1 MIKKITKLLTVL
13 LSRDKAWLKALRHGV
28 AASTEQSTFLKN
40 INCQTVVDIGAN
52 RGQFSLAVRH
62 FIPNAKI
69 ISFEPLAKPTEIFRQ
84 IFSSD
89 TRVTL
94 HNIAIGPDIEEV
106 SMHVSGKDDSSSL
119 LPISDLQEEKY
130 PGTGEIGTLE
140 VRVAP
145 LNSVLSEDDIVEPAL
160 LKLDVQGFEMDALRG
175 CESLLHKFELIY
187 CECSFVELYTGQKLA
202 PDVIAWLAERGFPIK
217 GIYNVSYDS
226 DGVAIQADFL
236 FQRELAT

>member
-1 MIKKITKLLTVL
+1 MIKKFNKLFFILKE
-13 LSRDKAWLKALRHGV
+13 RDVAWLKALRYGV
-28 AASTEQSTFLKN
+28 GASTEQSSFLQN
-40 INCQTVVDIGAN
+40 IECRTIIDIGAN

-62 FIPNAKI
+62 FIPDAKV
-69 ISFEPLAKPTEIFRQ
+69 ISFEPLDEPAEIFRQ
-84 IFSSD
+84 VFATDSM
-89 TRVTL
+89 VTL
-94 HNIAIGPDIEEV
+94 HNIAIGPDDKEI

-130 PGTGEIGTLE
+130 PGTGEVGTLE
-140 VRVAP
+140 VHVAP
-145 LNSVLSEDDIVEPAL
+145 LDSVLCEEDIVKPAL

-187 CECSFVELYTGQKLA
+187 CECSFIELYTGQKLA

-226 DGVAIQADFL
+226 DEVAIQADFL